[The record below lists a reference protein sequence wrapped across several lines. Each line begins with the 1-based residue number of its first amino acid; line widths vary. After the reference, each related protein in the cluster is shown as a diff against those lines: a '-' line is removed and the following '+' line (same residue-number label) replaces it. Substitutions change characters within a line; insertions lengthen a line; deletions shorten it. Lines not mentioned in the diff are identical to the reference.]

1 MSPRCF
7 ELQDPQSGENGSNRA
22 IRRLKWQ
29 IQNDWLGESLESI
42 EVVQR
47 TEVRAYRVPEEGQ
60 ERERRGDKNGISI
73 RLWEITRANR
83 AQNANP
89 QPHPAQVDWIPAF
102 VCLIGLGFPRPWRLR
117 NSKGEVEAQGGSQC
131 SPRWISWSRGQ
142 VATLSWLRRSSPK
155 PSSTRVVPPHP
166 SPPASALQ
174 ESPSAALATTPAP
187 SSSSRLETNR
197 VPYSFFILT
206 ITHNDSRNWS
216 RHCDHL
222 IVECLSL
229 SSNIGAQIAIAGKPC
244 PINEIDPT
252 LHAPLIL
259 YVCFSYNLEFI

>member
-89 QPHPAQVDWIPAF
+89 RPHPAQVDLDSRI
-102 VCLIGLGFPRPWRLR
+102 CLHHRVRV
-117 NSKGEVEAQGGSQC
+117 SAAMETAQQQGGSGGARRKPVFTEVDQLKPGT
-131 SPRWISWSRGQ
+131 SGHTI
-142 VATLSWLRRSSPK
+142 VAKAIESKTVLHKGRAA
-155 PSSTRVVPPHP
+155 
-166 SPPASALQ
+166 ASVA
-174 ESPSAALATTPAP
+174 
-187 SSSSRLETNR
+187 SRLRPTRIAERRIGDDTG
-197 VPYSFFILT
+197 T
-206 ITHNDSRNWS
+206 IIIFTSRNEQGPVLFLHPYHHPQWFPELIASLWS
-216 RHCDHL
+216 LNCR
-222 IVECLSL
+222 VSL
-229 SSNIGAQIAIAGKPC
+229 TEQ
-244 PINEIDPT
+244 
-252 LHAPLIL
+252 
-259 YVCFSYNLEFI
+259 